1 MSRLEHRTFED
12 AHAIG
17 LVAQEAVAAY
27 LAHNPKIRVWPADHP
42 VGGASYYDA
51 QKRPMPDLIKLEDG
65 KGATLVEV
73 KAKHDWWQEGGTKGP
88 IETVMEDRQI
98 QSYWEV
104 AAIQRTP
111 VVVVF
116 VMRID
121 PTVLINGVYKPRGYA
136 GCWWAKI
143 EDLYPTLQDEKLA
156 TSVKI
161 RGGGRAPARRLHRLQ
176 EGGPLR
182 PMAPWDELTKSV
194 PMDQA
199 SWAAWLALEP
209 KSALPVVPLT
219 HQSGPQCG
227 SPSH

>member
-17 LVAQEAVAAY
+17 LVAQEAVGAY
-27 LAHNPKIRVWPADHP
+27 LSLSPKIRVWPADHP

-51 QKRPMPDLIKLEDG
+51 KKRPMPDLIKLEDG
-65 KGATLVEV
+65 KGVTLVEV
-73 KAKHDWWQEGGTKGP
+73 KAKHDWWQEGGNKGP

-104 AAIQRTP
+104 AAIQCAP

-121 PTVLINGVYKPRGYA
+121 PTVLINGLYKPRGYA

-143 EDLYPTLQDEKLA
+143 EDLHPLLQEEKLA
-156 TSVKI
+156 TKVNV
-161 RGGGRAPARRLHRLQ
+161 RGGGRANARKLYRIQ

-182 PMAPWDELTKSV
+182 PMAPWDEATKSV
-194 PMDQA
+194 PMDPA
-199 SWAAWLALEP
+199 SWAAWRILEP
-209 KSALPVVPLT
+209 KSADPVVPLT
-219 HQSGPQCG
+219 HQSGPLCG

>member
-27 LAHNPKIRVWPADHP
+27 LSHNPKIRVWPADHP

-51 QKRPMPDLIKLEDG
+51 QKRPMPDLIKLEVG
-65 KGATLVEV
+65 KGATLVEI
-73 KAKHDWWQEGGTKGP
+73 KAKNDWFQEGGNKGP
-88 IETVMEDRQI
+88 IETVMEDQQI
-98 QSYWEV
+98 RAYCEG
-104 AAIQRTP
+104 AAEKCVP

-121 PTVLINGVYKPRGYA
+121 PTVLINGFKPRGYA

-143 EDLYPTLQDEKLA
+143 EDLHPLLRDEKLIA
-156 TSVKI
+156 WVN
-161 RGGGRAPARRLHRLQ
+161 RREGGKARARRLYRIQ

-182 PMAPWDELTKSV
+182 PLCPWDEVTKSV
-194 PMDQA
+194 PMDPA
-199 SWAAWLALEP
+199 SWAAWRTLEP
-209 KSALPVVPLT
+209 LSNLPVVPLT

>member
-27 LAHNPKIRVWPADHP
+27 LSLSPEIRVWPADHP
-42 VGGASYYDA
+42 VSGASYYDA
-51 QKRPMPDLIKLEDG
+51 QKRPMPDLIKLEKG
-65 KGATLVEV
+65 KGVTLVEV
-73 KAKHDWWQEGGTKGP
+73 KAKKDWWQEGGNKGP
-88 IETVMEDRQI
+88 IETVMEDQQI
-98 QSYWEV
+98 RSYCEV
-104 AAIQRTP
+104 SAIQCAP
-111 VVVVF
+111 VAVVF

-121 PTVLINGVYKPRGYA
+121 PTVLINGFKPRGYA
-136 GCWWAKI
+136 GCWWAKL
-143 EDLYPTLQDEKLA
+143 EDLHPLLRDEKLA
-156 TSVKI
+156 TWVN
-161 RGGGRAPARRLHRLQ
+161 RREGGKARARKLYRIQ

-194 PMDQA
+194 PMDPA
-199 SWAAWLALEP
+199 SWAAWRILEP
-209 KSALPVVPLT
+209 NSANPVVPLT

>member
-1 MSRLEHRTFED
+1 VSRLEHRTFED

-17 LVAQEAVAAY
+17 LVAQEAVAHY
-27 LAHNPKIRVWPADHP
+27 LALSPKIRVWPADHP
-42 VGGASYYDA
+42 VGGASYFDA

-116 VMRID
+116 VMRIN
-121 PTVLINGVYKPRGYA
+121 PTVLINGLYKPRGYA

-143 EDLYPTLQDEKLA
+143 EELYPTLQDEKLA
-156 TSVKI
+156 TSVNM
-161 RGGGRAPARRLHRLQ
+161 RGGGRAPARKLYRIQ
-176 EGGPLR
+176 EGGTLR
-182 PMAPWDELTKSV
+182 PMAPWDEATKSV

>member
-1 MSRLEHRTFED
+1 MSRLEHRTVED

-17 LVAQEAVAAY
+17 LVAQEAVAHY
-27 LAHNPKIRVWPADHP
+27 LSHNPKIRVWPADHP

-51 QKRPMPDLIKLEDG
+51 QKRPMPDLIKLEVG

-73 KAKHDWWQEGGTKGP
+73 KAKHDWWQEGGNKGP
-88 IETVMEDRQI
+88 IETVMEDQQI
-98 QSYWEV
+98 RSYAEV
-104 AAIQRTP
+104 SAEQCAP
-111 VVVVF
+111 VAVVF
-116 VMRID
+116 VMRIN
-121 PTVLINGVYKPRGYA
+121 PAVLINGFKPRGYA

-143 EDLYPTLQDEKLA
+143 EELYPLLQEEKL
-156 TSVKI
+156 TTWVN
-161 RGGGRAPARRLHRLQ
+161 RREGGQARARRLYRIQ

-182 PMAPWDELTKSV
+182 PMAPWDEATKSV

-219 HQSGPQCG
+219 HQSGPLCG